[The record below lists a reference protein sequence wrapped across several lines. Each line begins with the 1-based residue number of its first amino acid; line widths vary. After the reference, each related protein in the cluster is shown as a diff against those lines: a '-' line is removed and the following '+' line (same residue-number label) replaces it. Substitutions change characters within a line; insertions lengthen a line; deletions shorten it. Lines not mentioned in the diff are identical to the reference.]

1 MILQMSPTKNSAPKK
16 SSNCPHTDS
25 GNFQSVEA
33 NMAYNDFYKKALII
47 MERVVKME
55 TLENT
60 LIPKMFKE
68 KTWTKL
74 LNLSRNVFAKT

>member
-1 MILQMSPTKNSAPKK
+1 
-16 SSNCPHTDS
+16 
-25 GNFQSVEA
+25 
-33 NMAYNDFYKKALII
+33 MADNDFYKRALII

-60 LIPKMFKE
+60 LIPKVFKE

-74 LNLSRNVFAKT
+74 LNLSRNVFAKS